1 MTKKETKRKLRQTKG
16 KEMKPEDILKV
27 EQNIVNTLKN
37 IYDPEIPVN
46 IYDLGLVYNIDYD
59 PSGEVTIQMT
69 LTAPNCPVA
78 DQLVEDVNTQ
88 VAKVEGVKKV
98 NVILVFEPAWDKSMM
113 SDEALVELNML

>member
-1 MTKKETKRKLRQTKG
+1 MT
-16 KEMKPEDILKV
+16 PEDILKV
-27 EQNIVNTLKN
+27 EKEIVLTLKN

-46 IYDLGLVYNIDYD
+46 IYDLGLIYNIDFE

-88 VAKVEGVKKV
+88 VGTKV

-113 SDEALVELNML
+113 SDEALLELNLL

>member
-1 MTKKETKRKLRQTKG
+1 MR
-16 KEMKPEDILKV
+16 PEDILKV

-113 SDEALVELNML
+113 SDEALMELNML

>member
-1 MTKKETKRKLRQTKG
+1 
-16 KEMKPEDILKV
+16 MKPEDILKV
-27 EQNIVNTLKN
+27 EQDIVNTLKN

-113 SDEALVELNML
+113 SDEALMELNML